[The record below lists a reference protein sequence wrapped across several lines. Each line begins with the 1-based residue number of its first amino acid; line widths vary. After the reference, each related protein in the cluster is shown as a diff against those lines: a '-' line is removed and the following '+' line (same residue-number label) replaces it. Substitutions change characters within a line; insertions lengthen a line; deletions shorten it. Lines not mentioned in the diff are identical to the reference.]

1 MVQRLPAFH
10 GPVARERGLLV
21 CDGGL
26 TGYGADGDAT
36 VFDVEDPVKVE
47 CGANLP
53 PSGWFLRELSHFV
66 ARAKENRPSERV
78 PREQVLSV
86 LGILEKIV

>member
-1 MVQRLPAFH
+1 M
-10 GPVARERGLLV
+10 
-21 CDGGL
+21 
-26 TGYGADGDAT
+26 
-36 VFDVEDPVKVE
+36 KVE

>member
-1 MVQRLPAFH
+1 M
-10 GPVARERGLLV
+10 
-21 CDGGL
+21 
-26 TGYGADGDAT
+26 
-36 VFDVEDPVKVE
+36 KVE

-86 LGILEKIV
+86 LESWKRSYDAADAVADVRARGGRFPVRAFSRNFRLLGCCGG